1 MVASKIGFIGLG
13 TMGRPMA
20 TRLLEAGHTLIVYD
34 TSPAAVQFLAAK
46 GAVVAGSA
54 AGVANEASVVFAS
67 LPTPDA
73 VRRVAMGPEGVNSGS
88 DIRIF
93 IDLSTT
99 GPRVSRE
106 AADALAKCGIELVDA
121 PVSGGPNGA
130 AAGTLAVMA
139 AAAPQAIFMEVEDL
153 LKVFGKVFHVGEAA
167 GLAQIMKLINNLMSV
182 AAIAI
187 TSEAMV
193 MGVKAGLDPSLMID
207 VLNASSRRN
216 SSTENKFPRTVLTGK
231 FDFGFATG
239 LSMKDIG
246 LCLREAEAMRIPMPV
261 GSAVQQMLAIT
272 SSIFGPDSDSTSI
285 CMTVEGWGGVEVRAN
300 KRS

>member
-1 MVASKIGFIGLG
+1 MVSPRIGFIGLG
-13 TMGRPMA
+13 MMGRPMA
-20 TRLLEAGHTLIVYD
+20 TRLLEAGHALVVYD
-34 TSPAAVQFLAAK
+34 TSPAAVQPLAAK

-73 VRRVAMGPEGVNSGS
+73 VRRVATGPEGVNSGS

-139 AAAPQAIFMEVEDL
+139 AAPQAIFMEVEDL

-167 GLAQIMKLINNLMSV
+167 GLAQIMELINNLMSV

-207 VLNASSRRN
+207 VLNASSGRN
-216 SSTENKFPRTVLTGK
+216 SSTEDKFPRTVLTGK
-231 FDFGFATG
+231 FDFGFPTG

-246 LCLREAEAMRIPMPV
+246 LCLREAEAMGIPMPV
-261 GSAVQQMLAIT
+261 GSAVQQVLAIT
-272 SSIFGPDSDSTSI
+272 SSLFGPDSDFTSI
-285 CMTVEGWGGVEVRAN
+285 CRTVEGWGGVEVRAK

>member
-1 MVASKIGFIGLG
+1 MVSSNIGFIGLG
-13 TMGRPMA
+13 MMGRPMA
-20 TRLLEAGHTLIVYD
+20 TRLLEAGHTLVVYD
-34 TSPAAVQFLAAK
+34 TSPAAVQSLAAK
-46 GAVVAGSA
+46 GAVAAGSA
-54 AGVANEASVVFAS
+54 AVVANEARVVFAS

-73 VRRVAMGPEGVNSGS
+73 MRRVAIGSEGVSSGNR
-88 DIRIF
+88 IRIF

-106 AADALAKCGIELVDA
+106 AAEALAKRGVELVDA

-139 AAAPQAIFMEVEDL
+139 AAPQAIFREVEGL
-153 LKVFGKVFHVGEAA
+153 LKVFGKVFYVGEAA
-167 GLAQIMKLINNLMSV
+167 GLAQNMKLINNLMSV

-207 VLNASSRRN
+207 VLNASSGKN
-216 SSTENKFPRTVLTGK
+216 SSTEDKFPRTVLTGK
-231 FDFGFATG
+231 FDFGFPIG

-246 LCLREAEAMRIPMPV
+246 LCLREAESMGIPTPV
-261 GSAVQQMLAIT
+261 GSAVQQILAIT
-272 SSIFGPDSDSTSI
+272 SSLFGPDADFTSI
-285 CMTVEGWGGVEVRAN
+285 CKTVERWGGVEVRAN
-300 KRS
+300 KFS